1 MARRKRPAA
10 YMVTAHETGTD
21 PCDVD
26 GQFQISIVASTAP
39 AWDGT
44 ITLQRTFDGT
54 AWLDVE
60 SWTDV
65 GIELTAEDKV
75 GASYRL
81 YCANGDYTA
90 GTALL
95 TLRAE

>member
-10 YMVTAHETGTD
+10 YMVTAQNTGSN

-26 GQFQISIVASTAP
+26 GQLQISIVASTAP
-39 AWDGT
+39 AWQGV
-44 ITLQRTFDGT
+44 IFLQRTFDGT

-60 SWTDV
+60 SWTNV
-65 GIELTAEDKV
+65 GIELTAEDEV

-81 YCANGDYTA
+81 FCKTGDYTA